1 MDTDFLELIDR
12 VTLATENFGD
22 APSGNDSQ
30 MTKPGRLRGK
40 GMALSL
46 RHGSFGGGQTDAMAV
61 VDTSGTITM
70 HHNAPDLGQ
79 GIFNLISVITAR
91 SLDIPQEQVS
101 VAMPDTSLRLAFM
114 GVNSQRTTIQLGTA
128 VYNACENLKQEM
140 IQTAAKLKGGSP
152 EEWTV
157 VQGHV
162 CRAER
167 SFSFAEIV
175 RLLGPDATVKS
186 MGAYR
191 APPVQV
197 DSSSFAGM
205 DHWAPSAAIAEVEV
219 DPDTGEFEVLQ
230 YAVAVDAGE
239 MLHHKSAIAQLLGG
253 AVMGFGHA
261 LFEEMVYSDGQILNG
276 DPFQYRL
283 PVLKDLPGVMLTSVV
298 EAGDGP
304 GPFGSK
310 GMSQTTIVTVAPA
323 IGNAIYDAVGARVRS
338 LPITPEKIL
347 VALGKLT

>member
-1 MDTDFLELIDR
+1 
-12 VTLATENFGD
+12 
-22 APSGNDSQ
+22 
-30 MTKPGRLRGK
+30 
-40 GMALSL
+40 
-46 RHGSFGGGQTDAMAV
+46 
-61 VDTSGTITM
+61 
-70 HHNAPDLGQ
+70 PD
-79 GIFNLISVITAR
+79 
-91 SLDIPQEQVS
+91 
-101 VAMPDTSLRLAFM
+101 
-114 GVNSQRTTIQLGTA
+114 
-128 VYNACENLKQEM
+128 
-140 IQTAAKLKGGSP
+140 
-152 EEWTV
+152 EWTV

-167 SFSFAEIV
+167 SFSFGEIV
-175 RLLGPDATVKS
+175 GLLGPDATIKS

-219 DPDTGEFEVLQ
+219 DPDTGEFEVLKF
-230 YAVAVDAGE
+230 AVAVDAGE

-261 LFEEMVYSDGQILNG
+261 LFEEVVYSDGQILNG

-283 PVLKDLPGVMLTSVV
+283 PVAKDLPSSMQTSVM
-298 EAGDGP
+298 EGGDGP

-338 LPITPEKIL
+338 LPISPEKIL
-347 VALGKLT
+347 AALGKLA

>member
-1 MDTDFLELIDR
+1 
-12 VTLATENFGD
+12 
-22 APSGNDSQ
+22 
-30 MTKPGRLRGK
+30 
-40 GMALSL
+40 
-46 RHGSFGGGQTDAMAV
+46 
-61 VDTSGTITM
+61 
-70 HHNAPDLGQ
+70 
-79 GIFNLISVITAR
+79 
-91 SLDIPQEQVS
+91 
-101 VAMPDTSLRLAFM
+101 
-114 GVNSQRTTIQLGTA
+114 
-128 VYNACENLKQEM
+128 M
-140 IQTAAKLKGGSP
+140 IRTAAQLKGGSP
-152 EEWTV
+152 DEWTV

-167 SFSFAEIV
+167 SFSFGEIV
-175 RLLGPDATVKS
+175 GLLGPDATIKS

-239 MLHHKSAIAQLLGG
+239 MLHYKSAIAQLLGG

-261 LFEEMVYSDGQILNG
+261 LFEEVVYSDGQILNG

-283 PVLKDLPGVMLTSVV
+283 PVSKDLPISMQTSVM
-298 EAGDGP
+298 EGGDGP

-347 VALGKLT
+347 AALGKLQ